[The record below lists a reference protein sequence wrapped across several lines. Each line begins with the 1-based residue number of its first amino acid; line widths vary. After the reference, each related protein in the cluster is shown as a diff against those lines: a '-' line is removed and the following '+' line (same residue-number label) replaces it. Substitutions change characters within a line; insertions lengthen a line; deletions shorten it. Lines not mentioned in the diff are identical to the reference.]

1 MRVTQS
7 MLSNNMLR
15 NLSTSYE
22 RLGKYQDQLATG
34 KKITRP
40 SDDPVVAMKGM
51 NYRTDLTEVEQFQ
64 RNVSEAYSWMEN
76 TDSAYDK
83 ATAALQRIRELVVQA
98 SNDTYE
104 GNQRNSIAVEIKEM
118 TQHLETIANTKMG
131 NKYIFNGSNTTSA
144 PINLENINL
153 PVSRLNPDGTGYILN
168 FQGKNFT
175 HTGGTTFVNGTDTI
189 EIMDP
194 TGAASATMNGT
205 TINLDDVVISRVG
218 ASPSE
223 VKDVKIELSKGVNI
237 TVSSNTEN
245 TFNAS
250 LFGDL
255 KKIIANLENGSSGSD
270 IGNSLGKLDNH
281 ITSLTSER
289 AEMGARYNRIE
300 LIEDRLSS
308 QQIVTSRMMSD
319 NEDAEIE
326 QVITQLTIQESVHRA
341 ALGVGAKIV
350 QPSLLDFLR

>member
-15 NLSTSYE
+15 NLSTSYD

-34 KKITRP
+34 KKINRP

-83 ATAALQRIRELVVQA
+83 ATSALQRIRELVIQA

-104 GNQRNSIAVEIKEM
+104 GSQRESIAVEIKEL
-118 TQHLETIANTKMG
+118 TEHIETIANTKMG

-144 PINLENINL
+144 PISLENINL
-153 PVSRLNPDGTGYILN
+153 PVSSLNPDGTGFNVTY
-168 FQGKNFT
+168 QGKTFT

-189 EIMDP
+189 EITDP
-194 TGAASATMNGT
+194 TGAATATNNGNAVNVEDL
-205 TINLDDVVISRVG
+205 IISKQG
-218 ASPSE
+218 AVPTE
-223 VKDVKIELSKGVNI
+223 IKDVKIELSKGINI
-237 TVSSNTEN
+237 TVNSNSSNS
-245 TFNAS
+245 FNATF
-250 LFGDL
+250 FGDL
-255 KKIIANLENGSSGSD
+255 KKIIAKLENGTSGKD
-270 IGNSLGKLDNH
+270 IGNSLTELDNH
-281 ITSLTSER
+281 LTNLTSER

-308 QQIVTSRMMSD
+308 QELVTSRMLSE
-319 NEDAEIE
+319 NEDADIE
-326 QVITQLTIQESVHRA
+326 KVITQLTVQESVHRA
-341 ALGVGAKIV
+341 ALGVGAKII
-350 QPSLLDFLR
+350 QPTLLDFLR